1 MHPMADHSPTCY
13 EQHLHARPE
22 VLAAVRQAI
31 RAHLDSWGLGHLADP
46 ATLCLT
52 ELLANVG
59 KHTGSSEC
67 LLTVHHHGD
76 RIRATVSDTTRA
88 LPVMRE
94 PDFLAES
101 GRGLFLIEHTAHAW
115 GAASTSTGKE
125 VWFELHI
132 RPPQPGPNEI
142 APTTVAPVAGARRP
156 IS

>member
-1 MHPMADHSPTCY
+1 MDPMAEHHPKRY
-13 EQHLHARPE
+13 EHRLHACPE
-22 VLAAVRQAI
+22 ALSTVRRI
-31 RAHLDSWGLGHLADP
+31 VRGHLDSWGLNDLADST
-46 ATLCLT
+46 TLCLT

-59 KHTGSSEC
+59 KHAGSTEC

-76 RIRATVSDTTRA
+76 RIRATVSDTARA

-115 GAASTSTGKE
+115 GTASTPTGKE

-132 RPPQPGPNEI
+132 RPSQPEPNEN
-142 APTTVAPVAGARRP
+142 APTTVASVAGARRP